1 MDRLTS
7 HIKKKKII
15 IQHTKE
21 SRQKKRKK
29 ESLLLYLSKYP
40 PLICLAMVSEKE
52 RK

>member
-21 SRQKKRKK
+21 SRQKKEK